1 MAHYDKVHANNSS
14 EARNFYI
21 SGWLDG
27 IQELTSL
34 VKKMREAQ
42 ITYWDSIN
50 ISKPDRPS
58 PMSIVYL
65 VKAQD
70 LEREVDEYLKKI

>member
-1 MAHYDKVHANNSS
+1 M
-14 EARNFYI
+14 
-21 SGWLDG
+21 
-27 IQELTSL
+27 LTYKDYKEFVSL
-34 VKKMREAQ
+34 VKRMRVAQ

-70 LEREVDEYLKKI
+70 LEKEVDEYLKKMEE

>member
-1 MAHYDKVHANNSS
+1 M
-14 EARNFYI
+14 
-21 SGWLDG
+21 
-27 IQELTSL
+27 LTYKDYKEFVSL
-34 VKKMREAQ
+34 VKRMRVAQ

-70 LEREVDEYLKKI
+70 LEKEVDEYLKKMVI